1 MQSWPLL
8 HNEMKRLFDILFSAV
23 LILVLL
29 PLGMVVSIWIV
40 LDDFGSP
47 FFVQQRV
54 GLNGRNFGL
63 LKFRSMRKNA
73 ESKGQLTVGMKDNRI
88 TRSGYFIRKYKID
101 ELPQLV
107 NVFLGEMSVVGP
119 RPEVPKYVLL
129 YNEEQ
134 QNVLSIKPGIT
145 DFASIEYVRENELLS
160 QSPNPE
166 KTYIEEIMPA
176 KLALNLKY
184 VREQSFLTDMKIILR
199 TIKAIL

>member
-1 MQSWPLL
+1 
-8 HNEMKRLFDILFSAV
+8 MKRLFDILFSAV

-184 VREQSFLTDMKIILR
+184 VREQSFLTDMKIILQ

>member
-1 MQSWPLL
+1 
-8 HNEMKRLFDILFSAV
+8 MKRLFDICFSLA

-29 PLGMVVSIWIV
+29 PLTVFVSIWIV

-47 FFVQQRV
+47 FFVQHRV

-88 TRSGYFIRKYKID
+88 TRSGYVIRKYKID

-160 QSPNPE
+160 ASSDPE
-166 KTYIEEIMPA
+166 KTYIEDIMPA
-176 KLALNLKY
+176 KLELNLKY
-184 VREQSFLTDMKIILR
+184 LREQSFLTDMKIILQ
-199 TIKAIL
+199 TLKAIL

>member
-1 MQSWPLL
+1 
-8 HNEMKRLFDILFSAV
+8 MKRLFDICFSLA
-23 LILVLL
+23 LIVVLL
-29 PLGMVVSIWIV
+29 PVGIVVSIWIV

-54 GLNGRNFGL
+54 GIGGKNFGL
-63 LKFRSMRKNA
+63 LKFRSMKKNA

-101 ELPQLV
+101 ELPQLI

-160 QSPNPE
+160 ASSDPE

-176 KLALNLKY
+176 KLELNLKY
-184 VREQSFLTDMKIILR
+184 LREQSFLTDMKIILQ

>member
-1 MQSWPLL
+1 
-8 HNEMKRLFDILFSAV
+8 MKRIFDVLFSAV
-23 LILVLL
+23 LIIVLL

-40 LDDFGSP
+40 FDDFGSP

-54 GLNGRNFGL
+54 GSNGRNFGL

-184 VREQSFLTDMKIILR
+184 VREQSFLTDMKIILQ
-199 TIKAIL
+199 TVKAIF

>member
-1 MQSWPLL
+1 
-8 HNEMKRLFDILFSAV
+8 MKRLFDICFSFA
-23 LILVLL
+23 LIIVLL
-29 PLGMVVSIWIV
+29 PLAIVVSLWIV
-40 LDDFGSP
+40 FDDFGSP

-54 GLNGRNFGL
+54 GLNGKNFGL
-63 LKFRSMRKNA
+63 LKFRSMKKNA

-88 TRSGYFIRKYKID
+88 TRSGYVIRKYKID

-160 QSPNPE
+160 ASSDPE

-176 KLALNLKY
+176 KLELNLKY
-184 VREQSFLTDMKIILR
+184 LREQSFLTDMKIILQ

>member
-1 MQSWPLL
+1 
-8 HNEMKRLFDILFSAV
+8 MKRLFDICFSLV

-29 PLGMVVSIWIV
+29 PIGIVVSLWIV
-40 LDDFGSP
+40 FDDFGSP
-47 FFVQQRV
+47 FFIQQRV
-54 GLNGRNFGL
+54 GRGGKNFGL

-88 TRSGYFIRKYKID
+88 TRSGYFIRKYKVD
-101 ELPQLV
+101 ELPQLL
-107 NVFLGEMSVVGP
+107 NVLLGEMSVVGP
-119 RPEVPKYVLL
+119 RPEVPKYVSL
-129 YNEEQ
+129 YNEAQ

-160 QSPNPE
+160 ASSDPE

-176 KLALNLKY
+176 KLELNLKY
-184 VREQSFLTDMKIILR
+184 LREQSFLTDMKIILQ

>member
-1 MQSWPLL
+1 
-8 HNEMKRLFDILFSAV
+8 MKRLFDIVFSLG

-29 PLGMVVSIWIV
+29 PVGIFVSIWIV

-54 GLNGRNFGL
+54 GLGGKNFGL

-88 TRSGYFIRKYKID
+88 TQSGYFIRKYKID

-119 RPEVPKYVLL
+119 RPEVPRYVLL

-160 QSPNPE
+160 ESPNPE

-184 VREQSFLTDMKIILR
+184 VREQSFLTDLKIILQ

>member
-1 MQSWPLL
+1 
-8 HNEMKRLFDILFSAV
+8 MKRLFDICFSAA
-23 LILVLL
+23 LLSVLL
-29 PLGMVVSIWIV
+29 PLGVLVSLWIV

-88 TRSGYFIRKYKID
+88 TRSGFFIRKYKID
-101 ELPQLV
+101 ELPQFV
-107 NVFLGEMSVVGP
+107 NVLLGEMSVVGP

-176 KLALNLKY
+176 KLALNFKY
-184 VREQSFLTDMKIILR
+184 VREQSFLTDMKIILQ
-199 TIKAIL
+199 TVKAIL

>member
-1 MQSWPLL
+1 
-8 HNEMKRLFDILFSAV
+8 MKRLFDICFSTT
-23 LILVLL
+23 LIIVLL
-29 PLGMVVSIWIV
+29 PLALVVSIWV
-40 LDDFGSP
+40 VFDDFGSP
-47 FFVQQRV
+47 FFVQKRV
-54 GLNGRNFGL
+54 GLGGKNFGL

-160 QSPNPE
+160 ASSDHE
-166 KTYIEEIMPA
+166 KTYVEEIMPA
-176 KLALNLKY
+176 KLELNLKY
-184 VREQSFLTDMKIILR
+184 LREQSFLTDMKIILQ

>member
-1 MQSWPLL
+1 
-8 HNEMKRLFDILFSAV
+8 MKRLFDMVFSLA
-23 LILVLL
+23 LIFVLL
-29 PLGMVVSIWIV
+29 PVGFVVSIWIV

-54 GLNGRNFGL
+54 GLGGKNFGL

-73 ESKGQLTVGMKDNRI
+73 ESKGQLTVGMKDKRI

-160 QSPNPE
+160 ASSDPE

-184 VREQSFLTDMKIILR
+184 LREQSFLTDMKIILQ

>member
-1 MQSWPLL
+1 
-8 HNEMKRLFDILFSAV
+8 LFDILFSAT

-29 PLGMVVSIWIV
+29 PLGAVVSIWIV

-54 GLNGRNFGL
+54 GLNGKNFGL

-184 VREQSFLTDMKIILR
+184 VREQSFLTDMKIILQ
-199 TIKAIL
+199 TVKAIF

>member
-1 MQSWPLL
+1 
-8 HNEMKRLFDILFSAV
+8 MKRLFDICFSLA
-23 LILVLL
+23 LIIVLL
-29 PLGMVVSIWIV
+29 PLAIVVSLWIV
-40 LDDFGSP
+40 FDDFGSP

-54 GLNGRNFGL
+54 GLNGKNFGL
-63 LKFRSMRKNA
+63 LKFRSMKKNA

-101 ELPQLV
+101 ELPQLI

-160 QSPNPE
+160 ASSDPE

-176 KLALNLKY
+176 KLELNLKY
-184 VREQSFLTDMKIILR
+184 LREQSFLTDMKIILQ

>member
-1 MQSWPLL
+1 
-8 HNEMKRLFDILFSAV
+8 MKRLFDICFSLA
-23 LILVLL
+23 LIVVLL
-29 PLGMVVSIWIV
+29 PLALVVSIWIV
-40 LDDFGSP
+40 FDDFGSP

-54 GLNGRNFGL
+54 GMGGKNFGL

-73 ESKGQLTVGMKDNRI
+73 EAKGQLTVGMKDSRI

-145 DFASIEYVRENELLS
+145 DFASIEYVREHELLS
-160 QSPNPE
+160 ASSDPE

-176 KLALNLKY
+176 KLELNLKY
-184 VREQSFLTDMKIILR
+184 LCEQSFLTDMKIILQ

>member
-1 MQSWPLL
+1 
-8 HNEMKRLFDILFSAV
+8 MKRFFDVLFSGV
-23 LILVLL
+23 LIIVLV
-29 PLGMVVSIWIV
+29 PLGIVVSILIV

-54 GLNGRNFGL
+54 GLNGKNFGL

-160 QSPNPE
+160 ASSNPE

-176 KLALNLKY
+176 KLELNLKY
-184 VREQSFLTDMKIILR
+184 LREQSFLTDMKIILQ

>member
-1 MQSWPLL
+1 
-8 HNEMKRLFDILFSAV
+8 MKRFFDVLFSGV
-23 LILVLL
+23 LIIVLL
-29 PLGMVVSIWIV
+29 PLGMVVSIWII

-160 QSPNPE
+160 QSSNPE

-184 VREQSFLTDMKIILR
+184 VREQSFLTDMKIILQ

>member
-1 MQSWPLL
+1 
-8 HNEMKRLFDILFSAV
+8 MKRLFDIVFSLA

-29 PLGMVVSIWIV
+29 PVGFVVSIWIV

-54 GLNGRNFGL
+54 GLGGKNFGL

-129 YNEEQ
+129 YSEEQ
-134 QNVLSIKPGIT
+134 QYVLSIKPGIT

-160 QSPNPE
+160 ASSDPE

-176 KLALNLKY
+176 KLELNLKY
-184 VREQSFLTDMKIILR
+184 LREQSFLTDMKIILQ

>member
-1 MQSWPLL
+1 
-8 HNEMKRLFDILFSAV
+8 MKRFFDVLFSAV
-23 LILVLL
+23 LVIVLL
-29 PLGMVVSIWIV
+29 PLGIVVSILIV

-54 GLNGRNFGL
+54 GLNGKNFGL

-160 QSPNPE
+160 QSPHPE

-184 VREQSFLTDMKIILR
+184 VREQSFLTDMKIILQ
-199 TIKAIL
+199 TVKAIL

>member
-1 MQSWPLL
+1 
-8 HNEMKRLFDILFSAV
+8 MKRLFDICFSLA
-23 LILVLL
+23 LIIVLL
-29 PLGMVVSIWIV
+29 PLAFVVSLWIV
-40 LDDFGSP
+40 FDDFGSP

-54 GLNGRNFGL
+54 GLGGKNFGL
-63 LKFRSMRKNA
+63 LKFRSMKKNA

-160 QSPNPE
+160 ASSDPE

-176 KLALNLKY
+176 KLELNLKY
-184 VREQSFLTDMKIILR
+184 LREQSFLTDMKIILQ

>member
-1 MQSWPLL
+1 MQSWRPS
-8 HNEMKRLFDILFSAV
+8 HKKMKRLFDILFSAT
-23 LILVLL
+23 LILVLF
-29 PLGMVVSIWIV
+29 PLGIVVSIWIV

-54 GLNGRNFGL
+54 GLNGKNFGL

-184 VREQSFLTDMKIILR
+184 VREQSFLTDMKIILQ
-199 TIKAIL
+199 TVKAIF

>member
-1 MQSWPLL
+1 
-8 HNEMKRLFDILFSAV
+8 MKRFFDVLFSGV
-23 LILVLL
+23 LIIVLV
-29 PLGMVVSIWIV
+29 PLGIVVSILIV

-54 GLNGRNFGL
+54 GLNGKNFGL

-88 TRSGYFIRKYKID
+88 TRSGYVIRKYKID
-101 ELPQLV
+101 ELPQLI

-160 QSPNPE
+160 ASSDPE

-184 VREQSFLTDMKIILR
+184 LREQSFLTDMKIILQ

>member
-1 MQSWPLL
+1 
-8 HNEMKRLFDILFSAV
+8 MKRFFDVLFSGV
-23 LILVLL
+23 LIIVLL
-29 PLGMVVSIWIV
+29 PLGMVVSIWIM

-88 TRSGYFIRKYKID
+88 TRSGYFIRRYKID

-160 QSPNPE
+160 QSPHPE

-184 VREQSFLTDMKIILR
+184 VREQSFLTDMKIILQ
-199 TIKAIL
+199 TAKAIL

>member
-1 MQSWPLL
+1 
-8 HNEMKRLFDILFSAV
+8 MKRLFDIVFSLA
-23 LILVLL
+23 LIVVLL
-29 PLGMVVSIWIV
+29 PVGFVVSIWIV

-54 GLNGRNFGL
+54 GLGGKNFGL

-119 RPEVPKYVLL
+119 RPEVPKYVSL

-145 DFASIEYVRENELLS
+145 YFASIEYVRENELLS
-160 QSPNPE
+160 ASSDPE

-176 KLALNLKY
+176 KLELNLRY
-184 VREQSFLTDMKIILR
+184 LREQSFLTDMKIILQ

>member
-1 MQSWPLL
+1 
-8 HNEMKRLFDILFSAV
+8 MKRLFDILFSAV
-23 LILVLL
+23 LIFVLL
-29 PLGMVVSIWIV
+29 PFGIVVSIWII

-47 FFVQQRV
+47 FFMQQRV
-54 GLNGRNFGL
+54 GLNGKNFGL

-119 RPEVPKYVLL
+119 RPEVSKYVLL

-160 QSPNPE
+160 QSPHPE

-184 VREQSFLTDMKIILR
+184 VREQSFLTDMKIILQ
-199 TIKAIL
+199 TVKAIL

>member
-1 MQSWPLL
+1 M
-8 HNEMKRLFDILFSAV
+8 
-23 LILVLL
+23 LVLL

-184 VREQSFLTDMKIILR
+184 VREQSFLTDMKIILQ

>member
-1 MQSWPLL
+1 
-8 HNEMKRLFDILFSAV
+8 MKRFFDVLFSGV
-23 LILVLL
+23 LIIVLL
-29 PLGMVVSIWIV
+29 PLGIVVSIWIM

-54 GLNGRNFGL
+54 GLNGKNFGL

-176 KLALNLKY
+176 KLELNLKY
-184 VREQSFLTDMKIILR
+184 VREQSFLTDMKIILQ

>member
-1 MQSWPLL
+1 
-8 HNEMKRLFDILFSAV
+8 MKRLFDICFSLA
-23 LILVLL
+23 LIIVLL
-29 PLGMVVSIWIV
+29 PLAIVVSLWIV
-40 LDDFGSP
+40 FDDFGSP

-54 GLNGRNFGL
+54 GLNGKNFGL
-63 LKFRSMRKNA
+63 LKFRSMKKNA

-101 ELPQLV
+101 ELPQLI
-107 NVFLGEMSVVGP
+107 NVFLGEMSLVGP

-160 QSPNPE
+160 ASSDPE

-176 KLALNLKY
+176 KLELNLKY
-184 VREQSFLTDMKIILR
+184 LREQSFLTDMKIILQ

>member
-1 MQSWPLL
+1 
-8 HNEMKRLFDILFSAV
+8 MKRLFDICFSLA
-23 LILVLL
+23 LIIVLL
-29 PLGMVVSIWIV
+29 PLAIVVSLWIV
-40 LDDFGSP
+40 FDDFGSP

-88 TRSGYFIRKYKID
+88 TRSGYVIRKYKID

-160 QSPNPE
+160 ASSDPE

-176 KLALNLKY
+176 KLQLNLKY
-184 VREQSFLTDMKIILR
+184 LREQSFLTDMKIILQ

>member
-1 MQSWPLL
+1 
-8 HNEMKRLFDILFSAV
+8 MKRLFDIFFSLA
-23 LILVLL
+23 LMLVLL
-29 PLGMVVSIWIV
+29 PVGFVVSIWIV

-54 GLNGRNFGL
+54 GLGGKNFGL

-73 ESKGQLTVGMKDNRI
+73 ESKGQLTVGMKDSRI

-160 QSPNPE
+160 ASSDPE

-176 KLALNLKY
+176 KLELNLKY
-184 VREQSFLTDMKIILR
+184 LCEQSFLTDMKIILQ

>member
-1 MQSWPLL
+1 
-8 HNEMKRLFDILFSAV
+8 MKRLFDIFFSLA
-23 LILVLL
+23 LIVVLL
-29 PLGMVVSIWIV
+29 PVGIVVSIWIV

-54 GLNGRNFGL
+54 GIGGKNFGL

-88 TRSGYFIRKYKID
+88 TRSGYFIRKYKVD

-160 QSPNPE
+160 ASSDPE

-176 KLALNLKY
+176 KLELNLKY
-184 VREQSFLTDMKIILR
+184 LREQSFLTDMKIILQ

>member
-1 MQSWPLL
+1 
-8 HNEMKRLFDILFSAV
+8 MKRFFDVLFSGV
-23 LILVLL
+23 LIIVLV
-29 PLGMVVSIWIV
+29 PLGIVVSILIV

-54 GLNGRNFGL
+54 GLNGKNFGL

-160 QSPNPE
+160 ASSNPE

-176 KLALNLKY
+176 KLELNLKY
-184 VREQSFLTDMKIILR
+184 LREQSFLADMKIILQ

>member
-1 MQSWPLL
+1 
-8 HNEMKRLFDILFSAV
+8 MKRLFDICFSLA
-23 LILVLL
+23 LIVVLL
-29 PLGMVVSIWIV
+29 PVGIVVSIWIV

-54 GLNGRNFGL
+54 GIGGKNFGL

-160 QSPNPE
+160 ASLDPE

-176 KLALNLKY
+176 KLELNLKY
-184 VREQSFLTDMKIILR
+184 LHEQSFLTDMKIILQ

>member
-1 MQSWPLL
+1 
-8 HNEMKRLFDILFSAV
+8 MKRLFDICFSLA
-23 LILVLL
+23 LIIVLL
-29 PLGMVVSIWIV
+29 PLAFVVSLWIV
-40 LDDFGSP
+40 FDDFGSP

-54 GLNGRNFGL
+54 GLGGKNFGL

-73 ESKGQLTVGMKDNRI
+73 EAKGQLTVGMKDSRI

-160 QSPNPE
+160 QSPHPE

-184 VREQSFLTDMKIILR
+184 VREQSFLTDMKIILQ

>member
-1 MQSWPLL
+1 
-8 HNEMKRLFDILFSAV
+8 MKRFFDVLFSAV
-23 LILVLL
+23 LVLVLL
-29 PLGMVVSIWIV
+29 PLGIVVSILIV

-47 FFVQQRV
+47 FFIQQRV
-54 GLNGRNFGL
+54 GLNGKNFGL

-160 QSPNPE
+160 ASSNPE

-184 VREQSFLTDMKIILR
+184 VREQSFLTDMKIILQ
-199 TIKAIL
+199 TVKAIL

>member
-1 MQSWPLL
+1 
-8 HNEMKRLFDILFSAV
+8 MKRLFDILFSSA
-23 LILVLL
+23 LIIVLL
-29 PLGMVVSIWIV
+29 PLGIVVSLWII

-54 GLNGRNFGL
+54 GLGGKNFGL
-63 LKFRSMRKNA
+63 LKFRSMRKNS

-88 TRSGYFIRKYKID
+88 TRSGYFIRKFKID
-101 ELPQLV
+101 ELPQMV

-160 QSPNPE
+160 ASSDPE

-176 KLALNLKY
+176 KLELNLKY
-184 VREQSFLTDMKIILR
+184 LREQSFLTDMKIILQ

>member
-1 MQSWPLL
+1 
-8 HNEMKRLFDILFSAV
+8 MKRFFDVLFSGV
-23 LILVLL
+23 LIVVLI

-54 GLNGRNFGL
+54 GLGGKNFGL

-88 TRSGYFIRKYKID
+88 TRSGYFIRKFKID
-101 ELPQLV
+101 ELPQMV

-160 QSPNPE
+160 ASSDPE

-176 KLALNLKY
+176 KLELNLKY
-184 VREQSFLTDMKIILR
+184 LREQSVLTDMKIILQ